1 MDMRAMR
8 AEEFSGYEGL
18 KLVDLPKPT
27 ASDEK
32 VLLRMTAAGVTPL
45 DHTILSGQFHHSKA
59 PLVLGNEGA
68 GVVEEGGGTDFPV
81 GSRVMFFGPYGA
93 FEDGTYSEWIAVR
106 KADLCLIP
114 DNVDDVSAAG
124 IPVAYLTAQLAL
136 TRAGF
141 RAGKTVLAPAIGGS
155 IGNAVTQLARALSA
169 KHAISS
175 TTNHTKADKAKA
187 LGFNEV
193 VDTSLE
199 KLVDGVRRITGG
211 AGADIVIDGIGGEV
225 VSEAV
230 GGVALEGSLTTLGYS
245 ASRKTTIDVT
255 NLIVPQASIRG
266 LNMFAQPRAA
276 ITDAWNAIVSLL
288 KSGAITPIVA
298 KTFPLV
304 EAVDALRYLIEGRPF
319 GRVVLTI

>member
-1 MDMRAMR
+1 MRAMR
-8 AEEFSGYEGL
+8 ADTFSGYEGL
-18 KLVDLPKPT
+18 KLVQLPKPVV
-27 ASDEK
+27 SDGT
-32 VLLRMTAAGVTPL
+32 VLIRITAAGVTPL

-68 GVVEEGGGTDFPV
+68 GVVAEGGGSEFPV

-106 KADLCLIP
+106 KKDLCLIP

-124 IPVAYLTAQLAL
+124 IPVAYLTAQVAL
-136 TRAGF
+136 DRAGF
-141 RAGKTVLAPAIGGS
+141 RPGKTVLAPAIGGS
-155 IGNAVTQLARALSA
+155 IGNAVTQLARAAGA

-175 TTNHTKADKAKA
+175 TTNHAKAAQAKA

-199 KLVDGVRRITGG
+199 NLGDGVRRITGG
-211 AGADIVIDGIGGEV
+211 YGADIVVDGIGGEV
-225 VSEAV
+225 LSEAL
-230 GGVALEGSLTTLGYS
+230 GALAVEGNLTTLGYS

-255 NLIVPQASIRG
+255 HLIVPQASILS
-266 LNMFAQPRAA
+266 LNMFLQPPAVV
-276 ITDAWNAIVSLL
+276 TDAWKAIVSLL
-288 KSGAITPIVA
+288 KSGAIKPIVA
-298 KTFPLV
+298 RTFPLT
-304 EAVDALRYLIEGRPF
+304 EAADALRYLIEGRPF